1 LPCGALHDAGRI
13 RASGH
18 QPCSSC
24 CCSAHHMLSYA
35 CMRRGR
41 RGACQCSAVAPVLAL
56 RYQLLLLLLQMVALV
71 DTGDWRWGWL
81 GNKKPSHLLLLFPH
95 AQQLLT
101 TTTTSNPTFL
111 CRRVRMLGASAGPRR
126 GVSLGGVH
134 HQQGR
139 LGPRTP
145 LAAMS
150 VVRLA
155 GRHRAPCRLN
165 MCTLSFA

>member
-1 LPCGALHDAGRI
+1 
-13 RASGH
+13 
-18 QPCSSC
+18 
-24 CCSAHHMLSYA
+24 
-35 CMRRGR
+35 
-41 RGACQCSAVAPVLAL
+41 
-56 RYQLLLLLLQMVALV
+56 MVALV

-150 VVRLA
+150 VWHEIAHTPPAAVDA
-155 GRHRAPCRLN
+155 GVA
-165 MCTLSFA
+165 MVGVAGAAE